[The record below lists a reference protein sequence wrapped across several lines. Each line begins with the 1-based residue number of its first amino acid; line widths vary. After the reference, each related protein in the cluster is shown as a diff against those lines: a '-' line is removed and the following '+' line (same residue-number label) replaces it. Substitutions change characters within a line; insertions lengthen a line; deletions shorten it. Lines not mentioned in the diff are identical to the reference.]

1 MKHCILIL
9 IFISTVTYGQTRKI
23 FHKSHSGA
31 AETLFLDDK
40 NHFGPGMAPVRYRT
54 PESKIK
60 LNYLLTGD
68 QRYPLVLLDT
78 ISKTMRFFDLKDSLI
93 GCDRDYREYLKH
105 GALVYD
111 IKTNHFFVYQ
121 RYNLKVNTRIFL
133 VVTDSIDVWESKKYI
148 RQSRSF
154 IRDGNNH
161 RIIMTYPILN
171 HLLTKELIES
181 PYQYTKSFPVV
192 VDEKLGK
199 KERGV
204 SRKERRMERKEA
216 RKKKRK
222 KAKVENDEMEFVP
235 ILNSPPPTQGS
246 SLIRWMIFALLAFAL
261 FIFIGVKRIVK
272 EEVAKLKK

>member
-9 IFISTVTYGQTRKI
+9 ILISTVTYGQTKKI

-31 AETLFLDDK
+31 VGTLFLDDK
-40 NHFGPGMAPVRYRT
+40 NNFGPGMAPVRYRT

-60 LNYLLTGD
+60 LNYLLSGG
-68 QRYPLVLLDT
+68 QRYPLVMLDT

-93 GCDRDYREYLKH
+93 GCDRDYREYLNH

-121 RYNLKVNTRIFL
+121 RYNLKVNTRKFL
-133 VVTDSIDVWESKKYI
+133 VVTDSIDVWESRKYI

-171 HLLTKELIES
+171 HLVTKELIES
-181 PYQYTKSFPVV
+181 PYQYTESFPVV
-192 VDEKLGK
+192 VDEKLEK
-199 KERGV
+199 KERGIT
-204 SRKERRMERKEA
+204 RKERRKERKKA
-216 RKKKRK
+216 RKKKREK
-222 KAKVENDEMEFVP
+222 IEEKDEMELVP
-235 ILNSPPPTQGS
+235 VFDTPAPTQGS
-246 SLIRWMIFALLAFAL
+246 SLIRWMIFSLLAFAL